1 MKTLIENAQVL
12 LLNNGEW
19 EVEETSVSIDG
30 DTIVHVGAP
39 EPDFNADAKISG
51 YNRLLMPG
59 LINAH
64 NHSYMTLFR
73 NYADDL
79 PFQTWLFER
88 ILPLEDQ
95 LTSRDCYWGSQLA
108 IMEMLRTGTTCFFDM
123 YMFIHETSRAVAE
136 SGIRACLSR
145 GMVGEGQD
153 AGGQRR
159 LREATQEMEH
169 WQALNH
175 PRIHFMLSAHAPYTC
190 DPEFLR
196 QVVTEARTR
205 AAGLCVHLA
214 ESREE
219 VATIRAKYDCTPTE
233 YLDRVGFFDGHALV
247 AHGIYLTDSDLDIIA
262 ARGVHVVT
270 NPVSN
275 MKLANGFAPLGK
287 MLKRGISIC
296 LGTDSAASN
305 NTQNLFKDL
314 QSVVLVH
321 KGHDEDA
328 ELISAGD
335 ALRFATVNGAR
346 ALGLTEQVGAIR
358 PGLKADLV
366 LLDLD
371 QPQFYPRHSAVS
383 ALAYSATGHEVA
395 MTMVDGQILYQ
406 NGEYTTIDQE
416 QVYAQVNAI
425 SRRLTGG

>member
-1 MKTLIENAQVL
+1 VKTLIENAQVL
-12 LLNNGEW
+12 LLNGREW
-19 EVEETSVSIDG
+19 EVQETSVCIDG
-30 DTIVHVGAP
+30 DTIVHVGSP
-39 EPDFNADAKISG
+39 GPDFEADEKISG

-95 LTSRDCYWGSQLA
+95 LTGRDCYWGSQLA

-145 GMVGEGQD
+145 GMIGEGQD

-159 LREATQEMEH
+159 LREATKEMEH
-169 WQALNH
+169 WQALQH

-196 QVVTEARTR
+196 QVVAVARTR
-205 AAGLCVHLA
+205 NVGLCVHLA

-219 VATIRAKYDCTPTE
+219 VATIRATYDCTPTE
-233 YLDRVGFFDGHALV
+233 YMDRVGFFDEQALV
-247 AHGIYLTDSDLDIIA
+247 AHGIYLTDSDLDILA

-287 MLKRGISIC
+287 MLKKGISIC

-321 KGHDEDA
+321 KGHDEEA
-328 ELISAGD
+328 EMISAGE
-335 ALRFATVNGAR
+335 ALRFATVNGAH
-346 ALGLTEQVGAIR
+346 ALGLAEQAGAIR
-358 PGLKADLV
+358 VGMKADLV

-371 QPQFYPRHSAVS
+371 QPQFHPRHNLVS
-383 ALAYSATGHEVA
+383 ALAYSATGHEVV
-395 MTMVDGQILYQ
+395 MTMVDGRILYED
-406 NGEYTTIDQE
+406 GAYTTIDGE
-416 QVYAQVNAI
+416 RVFAEVSAI
-425 SRRLTGG
+425 SRRLTGK